1 MLTTNTAFRTLA
13 ASVLVVSVAGS
24 VVPAHAEES
33 MAPAPTAGDAERA
46 GTVAFRVVDTKG
58 TLIPCRLSFFA
69 PDGTRPDLFP
79 NADADPD
86 NLAVRRNVVYSI
98 KGTGSITVPEGRYT
112 VWATH
117 GIEWSVASTTFDL
130 TANKT
135 EAFTLELEHQVDT
148 TGWVSGDF
156 HLHTLTH
163 SGHGDAN
170 MPERIISLVGEGV
183 EFAVATDHNHNTDY
197 LPTMKQVGATPYMTS
212 VTGNEVSTPIGHLN
226 AYPLE
231 ADRPIPPHRFPAA
244 DPIFKFIR
252 EEPNRFGVVPI
263 IQLNH
268 PRWSGINFFGQTG
281 LDPVTGISTS
291 DAYSDDFDTIEIFN
305 ENENWGFY
313 DPDETDKP
321 ISSGSFSVLR
331 DWYNLL
337 NRGHTA
343 AAVGNSDSHDVESE
357 IAGIPRNFIRSSTD
371 DPSAIDPA
379 EIVGYQREKAV
390 FTTSGPFIEY
400 TVNGADMGQT
410 VSLNN
415 RSDEVEVSVRVQAA
429 HWIDCDVVKV
439 VVNGDVVREIP
450 VSESTRV
457 ERLRTTVRV
466 PIEGDSWLTLLAE
479 GDESL
484 APIVHDQGRPIL
496 PMAVMNPVWIDAD
509 GDGVWIPPAANAQD
523 TVSAHRNARS
533 LLGSAEAKSPARRAL
548 LAQAIG
554 ADKPSYAVDAIRA
567 LLRDKDRFVRLSAAR
582 AAEHLADPALLPA
595 IAKASGN
602 AGNDAHLRMALF
614 MADLACGSGTRSEA
628 ETREALMTL
637 LEEGGKPLLSRF
649 SDQLMP
655 LIGGEP
661 VRDFK
666 FVGMFDASEMAD
678 VIDRVYTPETAPDA
692 GPFDTKTGAKD
703 WAPIRADAR
712 GYVNLLFA
720 EPQAEARTDA
730 IAYLRTWVVAPEA
743 METLLAFGTDDGA
756 RLWINGEPLVEDPTN
771 HSADPLQHLIRVN
784 LKEGRNELL
793 LKVVNGGGDFGVYM
807 RFLGDLEISAE

>member
-1 MLTTNTAFRTLA
+1 MKTPATPCSIAARVLTAAFA
-13 ASVLVVSVAGS
+13 GSIVPVSVA
-24 VVPAHAEES
+24 AIAE
-33 MAPAPTAGDAERA
+33 PAPTAGDIENA
-46 GTVAFRVVDTKG
+46 GIVVFRVTDTNGKP
-58 TLIPCRLSFFA
+58 IPCRLSFFT
-69 PDGTRPDLFP
+69 PDGSRPDLFP

-86 NLAVRRNVVYSI
+86 TLAVRRNVVYTI
-98 KGTGSITVPEGRYT
+98 NGTGTITVPEGRYT

-117 GIEWSVASTTFDL
+117 GLEWSVSSTTFDL
-130 TANKT
+130 STREPVEFA
-135 EAFTLELEHQVDT
+135 LELEHQVDT

-163 SGHGDAN
+163 SGHGDSN

-197 LPTMKQVGATPYMTS
+197 HPTMKQVGAEPYLTS

-231 ADRPIPPHRFPAA
+231 PDRPIPPHRFPAA

-252 EEPNRFGVVPI
+252 EEPNRYGVVPI

-268 PRWSGINFFGQTG
+268 PRWSGINYFGKTG
-281 LDPVTGISTS
+281 LDPITGVSTN

-305 ENENWGFY
+305 ENENWGYY

-321 ISSGSFSVLR
+321 IASGSFSVLR

-343 AAVGNSDSHDVESE
+343 AAVGNSDSHNVESE
-357 IAGIPRNFIRSSTD
+357 IAGIPRNFVRSSTD
-371 DPSAIDPA
+371 DPNKIDPV
-379 EIVGYQREKAV
+379 EIVNFQREKAV

-400 TVNGADMGQT
+400 TVNGADMGST
-410 VSLNN
+410 ITLDGTNN
-415 RSDEVEVSVRVQAA
+415 VEVSIRVQAA

-439 VVNGDVVREIP
+439 VVNGDIVREIP
-450 VSESTRV
+450 VSQSREI
-457 ERLRTTVRV
+457 ERLNTTIAV
-466 PIEGDSWLTLLAE
+466 PVSGDSWITLLAE

-496 PMAVMNPVWIDAD
+496 PLAVMNPVWIDANA
-509 GDGVWIPPAANAQD
+509 DGVWTTPYEHAEDTIAAYNSAQVLLTSD
-523 TVSAHRNARS
+523 AAR
-533 LLGSAEAKSPARRAL
+533 SPARRAM

-554 ADKPSYAVDAIRA
+554 ADAPAYAVDAIKA
-567 LLRDKDRFVRLSAAR
+567 LLSDRDRFVRLSAAR
-582 AAEHLADPALLPA
+582 AAEQLAEPALLSTITA
-595 IAKASGN
+595 ASGN

-614 MADLACGSGTRSEA
+614 AADLACGSQTRSDA
-628 ETREALMTL
+628 ETHQTLMNL

-661 VRDFK
+661 MRDFQ
-666 FVGMFDASEMAD
+666 FIGMFEASSMAD
-678 VIDRVYTPETAPDA
+678 VVDREYGPETDPDHNS
-692 GPFDTKTGAKD
+692 FRTKTGTKG
-703 WAPIRADAR
+703 WEPIRADAR

-720 EPQAEARTDA
+720 EPEREARTNA
-730 IAYLRTWVVAPEA
+730 IAYLRTWVIAPEP
-743 METLLAFGTDDGA
+743 METLLAFGTDDGC
-756 RLWINGEPLVEDPTN
+756 RLWINGELLVEDPTN
-771 HSADPLQHLIRVN
+771 HSADPLQHLVRVELN
-784 LKEGRNELL
+784 KGRNEIL
-793 LKVVNGGGDFGVYM
+793 LKVVNGGGDFGAYL
-807 RFLGDLEISAE
+807 RLLDDLEIVAE